1 LLELNLKKEYPME
14 MTNVTHLSITPFY
27 IALLGILF
35 LPFTLRVGLY
45 RVKNNISIG
54 DGQDDE
60 LIKRNRGQGNFI
72 ETVPLAVMLI
82 LLMELLGAS
91 STWLHA
97 LGVLLVGGRLL
108 HYLGITGLGPFICRP
123 IGMFATL
130 SIYLVAPAW
139 ILINSTL

>member
-1 LLELNLKKEYPME
+1 ME

-35 LPFTLRVGLY
+35 LPFTLRVVLY

-91 STWLHA
+91 STWLCNPP
-97 LGVLLVGGRLL
+97 RK
-108 HYLGITGLGPFICRP
+108 
-123 IGMFATL
+123 
-130 SIYLVAPAW
+130 
-139 ILINSTL
+139 

>member
-1 LLELNLKKEYPME
+1 ME

-97 LGVLLVGGRLL
+97 LGVLLVGGRIL

-130 SIYLVAPAW
+130 SIYLIAPAW
-139 ILINSTL
+139 ILINSNL

>member
-1 LLELNLKKEYPME
+1 ME
-14 MTNVTHLSITPFY
+14 VSNVATLSITPFY
-27 IALLGILF
+27 IAILGILF
-35 LPFTLRVGLY
+35 FPFTLRVGLY

-54 DGQDDE
+54 DAQDEE

-72 ETVPLAVMLI
+72 ETVPLAVILI

-108 HYLGITGLGPFICRP
+108 HYLGITGLGPFLCRP
-123 IGMFATL
+123 IGMFATMT
-130 SIYLVAPAW
+130 IYLVAPSW
-139 ILINSTL
+139 ILISSIV

>member
-1 LLELNLKKEYPME
+1 ME

-54 DGQDDE
+54 DGQYDE

-108 HYLGITGLGPFICRP
+108 HYLGITGLGPFICRT

>member
-1 LLELNLKKEYPME
+1 ME
-14 MTNVTHLSITPFY
+14 VSNVATLSITPFY
-27 IALLGILF
+27 IAILGILF
-35 LPFTLRVGLY
+35 FPFTLRVGLY

-54 DGQDDE
+54 DGQDEE

-72 ETVPLAVMLI
+72 ETVPLAVILI

-108 HYLGITGLGPFICRP
+108 HYLGIRGLGPFLCRP

-130 SIYLVAPAW
+130 TIYLVAPSW
-139 ILINSTL
+139 ILISSIV

>member
-1 LLELNLKKEYPME
+1 ME

-97 LGVLLVGGRLL
+97 LGVLLVGGRIL

-139 ILINSTL
+139 ILISSML

>member
-1 LLELNLKKEYPME
+1 ME
-14 MTNVTHLSITPFY
+14 MTTVTHLSVTPFY

-97 LGVLLVGGRLL
+97 LGVLLVGGRIL

-130 SIYLVAPAW
+130 SIYLIAPAW
-139 ILINSTL
+139 ILINSNL

>member
-1 LLELNLKKEYPME
+1 ME
-14 MTNVTHLSITPFY
+14 MTTVTHLSITPFY

-123 IGMFATL
+123 IGMFSTL

>member
-1 LLELNLKKEYPME
+1 ME
-14 MTNVTHLSITPFY
+14 MTTVTHLSITPFY

-97 LGVLLVGGRLL
+97 LGVLLVGGRIL

-130 SIYLVAPAW
+130 SIYLIAPAW
-139 ILINSTL
+139 ILINSNL

>member
-1 LLELNLKKEYPME
+1 ME
-14 MTNVTHLSITPFY
+14 MTTVTNLSITPFY

-97 LGVLLVGGRLL
+97 LGVLLVGGRIL
-108 HYLGITGLGPFICRP
+108 HYLGITSLGPFICRP

-130 SIYLVAPAW
+130 SIYLIAPAW
-139 ILINSTL
+139 ILINSNL

>member
-1 LLELNLKKEYPME
+1 ME

-72 ETVPLAVMLI
+72 ETVPLAVIFI

-97 LGVLLVGGRLL
+97 LGVLLVGGRIL

-139 ILINSTL
+139 IFINSML

>member
-1 LLELNLKKEYPME
+1 ME
-14 MTNVTHLSITPFY
+14 VSNVATLSITPFY
-27 IALLGILF
+27 IAILGILF
-35 LPFTLRVGLY
+35 FPFTLRVGLY

-54 DGQDDE
+54 DGQDEE

-72 ETVPLAVMLI
+72 ETVPLAVILI

-108 HYLGITGLGPFICRP
+108 HYLGITGLGPFLCRP
-123 IGMFATL
+123 IGMFATMT
-130 SIYLVAPAW
+130 IYLVAPSW
-139 ILINSTL
+139 ILISSIV

>member
-1 LLELNLKKEYPME
+1 ME
-14 MTNVTHLSITPFY
+14 MTTVTHLSVTPFY

-97 LGVLLVGGRLL
+97 LGVLLVGGRIL

-130 SIYLVAPAW
+130 SIYLIAPAW
-139 ILINSTL
+139 ILISSML

>member
-1 LLELNLKKEYPME
+1 ME
-14 MTNVTHLSITPFY
+14 MTTVTHLSVTPFY

-97 LGVLLVGGRLL
+97 LGVLLVGGRIL

-139 ILINSTL
+139 ILISSML

>member
-1 LLELNLKKEYPME
+1 ME
-14 MTNVTHLSITPFY
+14 VSNVATLSITPFY
-27 IALLGILF
+27 IAILGILF
-35 LPFTLRVGLY
+35 FPFTLRVGLY

-54 DGQDDE
+54 DGQDEE

-72 ETVPLAVMLI
+72 ETVPLAVILI

-108 HYLGITGLGPFICRP
+108 HYLGITGLGPFLCRP
-123 IGMFATL
+123 IGIFATMT
-130 SIYLVAPAW
+130 IYLVAPSW
-139 ILINSTL
+139 ILISSIV

>member
-1 LLELNLKKEYPME
+1 ME
-14 MTNVTHLSITPFY
+14 MTTVTHLSITPFY

-97 LGVLLVGGRLL
+97 LGVLLVGGRIL

-139 ILINSTL
+139 ILISSML

>member
-1 LLELNLKKEYPME
+1 ME
-14 MTNVTHLSITPFY
+14 MSNIAYLSITPLY

-45 RVKNNISIG
+45 RVKNDISIG
-54 DGQDDE
+54 DGQDEE

-72 ETVPLAVMLI
+72 ETVPLAVILI

-91 STWLHA
+91 GSWLHA

-108 HYLGITGLGPFICRP
+108 HYLGITGLGPSLCRP

-130 SIYLVAPAW
+130 SIYLVSPAW
-139 ILINSTL
+139 ILINFIV

>member
-1 LLELNLKKEYPME
+1 ME
-14 MTNVTHLSITPFY
+14 MSDIAQLSITPLY

-45 RVKNNISIG
+45 RVKNDISIG
-54 DGQDDE
+54 DGQDEE

-72 ETVPLAVMLI
+72 ETVPLAVILI

-91 STWLHA
+91 GTWLHA
-97 LGVLLVGGRLL
+97 LGILLVGGRLL
-108 HYLGITGLGPFICRP
+108 HYLGITGLGPFLCRP
-123 IGMFATL
+123 IGMFSTL

-139 ILINSTL
+139 ILINIIIV

>member
-1 LLELNLKKEYPME
+1 ME
-14 MTNVTHLSITPFY
+14 VSNVATLSITPFY
-27 IALLGILF
+27 IAILGILF
-35 LPFTLRVGLY
+35 FPFTLRVGLY

-54 DGQDDE
+54 DGQDEE

-72 ETVPLAVMLI
+72 ETVPLAVILI

-108 HYLGITGLGPFICRP
+108 HYLGITGLGTFLCRP
-123 IGMFATL
+123 IGMFATMT
-130 SIYLVAPAW
+130 IYLVAPSW
-139 ILINSTL
+139 ILISSIV

>member
-1 LLELNLKKEYPME
+1 ME

-97 LGVLLVGGRLL
+97 LGVLLVGGRIL

-139 ILINSTL
+139 IFINSML

>member
-1 LLELNLKKEYPME
+1 ME

-35 LPFTLRVGLY
+35 LPFTLRVVLY
-45 RVKNNISIG
+45 QVKNNISIG

>member
-1 LLELNLKKEYPME
+1 ME

-108 HYLGITGLGPFICRP
+108 HYLGITGLGPFLCRP
-123 IGMFATL
+123 IGMFATMT
-130 SIYLVAPAW
+130 IYLVAPSW
-139 ILINSTL
+139 ILISSIV

>member
-1 LLELNLKKEYPME
+1 ME
-14 MTNVTHLSITPFY
+14 MTNVTQLSITPFY

-54 DGQDDE
+54 DGLDDE

-72 ETVPLAVMLI
+72 ETVPLSVILI
-82 LLMELLGAS
+82 LLTELLGAS

-97 LGVLLVGGRLL
+97 LGILLVSGRLL
-108 HYLGITGLGPFICRP
+108 HYLGITGLGPFLCRP
-123 IGMFATL
+123 IGMFATMA
-130 SIYLVAPAW
+130 IYLVAPSW
-139 ILINSTL
+139 ILINSIA

>member
-1 LLELNLKKEYPME
+1 
-14 MTNVTHLSITPFY
+14 
-27 IALLGILF
+27 
-35 LPFTLRVGLY
+35 
-45 RVKNNISIG
+45 VKNNISIG

>member
-1 LLELNLKKEYPME
+1 ME

-97 LGVLLVGGRLL
+97 LGVLLVGGRIL

-130 SIYLVAPAW
+130 SIYLVAPGW
-139 ILINSTL
+139 IFINSML